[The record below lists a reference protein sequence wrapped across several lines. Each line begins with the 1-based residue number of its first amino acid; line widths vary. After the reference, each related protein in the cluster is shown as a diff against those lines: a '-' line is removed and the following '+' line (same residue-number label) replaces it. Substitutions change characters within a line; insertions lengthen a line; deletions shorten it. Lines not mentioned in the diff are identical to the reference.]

1 MKEISKSFIWNTIKL
16 IEKNQYTKF
25 LDLHLGEYAIFKPR
39 GKGYSIIYA
48 KEEIPEPRL
57 LGGYHSYDLK
67 LDYPVNY
74 YITTEIYSEEEFK
87 LYGSN
92 SLYSFDAQSPTPAW
106 TYSTD
111 AVYNIGGKR
120 IFELLP
126 DSIYFF
132 PNNPILKVHPLIQ
145 ILYTITINNDRS
157 ESYKKIFYCD
167 KDNSTTSS

>member
-48 KEEIPEPRL
+48 RNV
-57 LGGYHSYDLK
+57 LK
-67 LDYPVNY
+67 PDYSINY
-74 YITTEIYSEEEFK
+74 YITTEIYSEKEFV
-87 LYGSN
+87 LYGGN

-126 DSIYFF
+126 DLIYFF

-145 ILYTITINNDRS
+145 ILYTITIDNDRP

-167 KDNSTTSS
+167 EDNSTTSS

>member
-48 KEEIPEPRL
+48 RHVLKPDYLIN
-57 LGGYHSYDLK
+57 YH
-67 LDYPVNY
+67 
-74 YITTEIYSEEEFK
+74 ITTEIYSEKEFV
-87 LYGSN
+87 LYGGN

-145 ILYTITINNDRS
+145 ILYTITIDNDRP

-167 KDNSTTSS
+167 EDNSTTSS

>member
-48 KEEIPEPRL
+48 REEISEPRP
-57 LGGYHSYDLK
+57 YISDLP
-67 LDYPVNY
+67 YIMRSESRY
-74 YITTEIYSEEEFK
+74 YITTEIYSEKEFV

-145 ILYTITINNDRS
+145 ILYTITIDNDRP

>member
-48 KEEIPEPRL
+48 REEIPEPRP
-57 LGGYHSYDLK
+57 YISDFPYIIRSESK
-67 LDYPVNY
+67 Y
-74 YITTEIYSEEEFK
+74 YITTEIYSEKEFK
-87 LYGSN
+87 LYGNN

-145 ILYTITINNDRS
+145 ILYTITIDNDRS
-157 ESYKKIFYCD
+157 ESCKRIFYCD
-167 KDNSTTSS
+167 KDNSATSS